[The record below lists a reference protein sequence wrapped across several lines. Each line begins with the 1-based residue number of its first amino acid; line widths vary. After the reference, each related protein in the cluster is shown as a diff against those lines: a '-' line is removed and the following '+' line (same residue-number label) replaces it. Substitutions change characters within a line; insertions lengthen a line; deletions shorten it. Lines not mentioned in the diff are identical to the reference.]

1 MDYFQNEWK
10 KPFRY
15 ANWKFPGFIGLT
27 RNQFNAIVNN
37 DLDLSNELGISYNDF
52 MSLRYKDF
60 PNK

>member
-10 KPFRY
+10 KPFRS
-15 ANWKFPGFIGLT
+15 ANGKFPGFIGLT
-27 RNQFNAIVNN
+27 RTQFNAIVNN